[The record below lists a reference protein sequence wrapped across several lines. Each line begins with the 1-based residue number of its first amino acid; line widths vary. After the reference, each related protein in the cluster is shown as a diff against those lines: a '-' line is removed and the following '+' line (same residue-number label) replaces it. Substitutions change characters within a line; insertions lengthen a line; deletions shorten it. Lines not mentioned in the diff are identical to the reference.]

1 MVNATPNSPAVQGG
15 ASTTQSSV
23 KKAEPD
29 KILISSQ
36 SIPVDAIPQLLLE
49 NLGAH
54 ELMSISRHD
63 MVNGQSVSYRPIKNL
78 SELANAFGPQTLVA
92 LQTPGNVIFN
102 NFSIRLGEHVPD
114 VGTGPLGEIVYV
126 EKDSRNLIVNVFNMA
141 EDEQVEVEILVSG
154 LIQDDTIDIEE

>member
-1 MVNATPNSPAVQGG
+1 MISATPNSPSQSGG
-15 ASTTQSSV
+15 TSSGKSSI

-29 KILISSQ
+29 RILISSD
-36 SIPVDAIPQLLLE
+36 SIAIDAIPQLLLE

-54 ELMSISRHD
+54 ELISISRHD
-63 MVNGQSVSYRPIKNL
+63 TVNGQSVSYRPIKNL

-102 NFSIRLGEHVPD
+102 NFSIRLGDHVPD
-114 VGTGPLGEIVYV
+114 TGTGPLGETVYV
-126 EKDSRNLIVNVFNMA
+126 EKDSRNLIINVFNLA

-154 LIQDDTIDIEE
+154 LIQDDTIDVEE

>member
-1 MVNATPNSPAVQGG
+1 MVSAVPNSPSIIP
-15 ASTTQSSV
+15 ASSAASSV

-29 KILISSQ
+29 RILLSEQ
-36 SIPVDAIPQLLLE
+36 STPVDIIPQLLLE

-78 SELANAFGPQTLVA
+78 SELSNAFGPQTLVA

-102 NFSIRLGEHVPD
+102 NFSIRLGDHVPD

-126 EKDSRNLIVNVFNMA
+126 EKDTRNLIVNVFNLA
-141 EDEQVEVEILVSG
+141 EDEQVEVEVLVSG

>member
-1 MVNATPNSPAVQGG
+1 MISATPNSPSRQ
-15 ASTTQSSV
+15 TTQPVQQSV

-29 KILISSQ
+29 RILISNDSV
-36 SIPVDAIPQLLLE
+36 PVDAIPQLLLE
-49 NLGAH
+49 NLSAH

-63 MVNGQSVSYRPIKNL
+63 TVNGQSVSYKPIKNL

-102 NFSIRLGEHVPD
+102 NFSIRLGDHVPD
-114 VGTGPLGEIVYV
+114 EGTGPLGETVYV
-126 EKDSRNLIVNVFNMA
+126 EAESRNLIINVFNMA

-154 LIQDDTIDIEE
+154 LVQDDTIDVEG

>member
-1 MVNATPNSPAVQGG
+1 MVSAIPNSPSTQTG
-15 ASTTQSSV
+15 STTTSSV

-102 NFSIRLGEHVPD
+102 NFSIRLGDHVPD

-126 EKDSRNLIVNVFNMA
+126 EKESRDLVINVFNLA
-141 EDEQVEVEILVSG
+141 EDEQVEVEVLVSG
-154 LIQDDTIDIEE
+154 LIQDDTIDVEE